1 MCQLQNDSTTNLYPS
16 SEGRNGKKKI
26 PGRNKTIMP
35 TTNTICTSDMSFQGV
50 PTSHPVLAKMKKV
63 KTSDKTAQIKL
74 EEASR
79 TPKLLQILLSKGEV
93 KRAFQAR
100 R

>member
-1 MCQLQNDSTTNLYPS
+1 MV
-16 SEGRNGKKKI
+16 KKI
-26 PGRNKTIMP
+26 PGRNTTIMP

-50 PTSHPVLAKMKKV
+50 PISHPGLAKMKRV
-63 KTSDKTAQIKL
+63 RTSHKTAHIKL

-79 TPKLLQILLSKGEV
+79 TPELLQSLLSKGEV